1 MLEIANG
8 GDPFAAIG
16 ISSYND
22 RVILRAALTMLQG
35 RDLRVQAV
43 ARRSLT
49 RLQRT
54 YPNLN
59 VEELKTPNLGRS
71 SRQADDPVQG
81 ARSTSGTRTNN
92 RLPLESDEKMRVIP
106 AFHRSSFEVGI
117 ACDFCFVGRRL
128 SICLICAGVLPRT
141 S

>member
-1 MLEIANG
+1 
-8 GDPFAAIG
+8 
-16 ISSYND
+16 
-22 RVILRAALTMLQG
+22 VILRAALTMLQG

-59 VEELKTPNLGRS
+59 VEELTTPNLGRS

-81 ARSTSGTRTNN
+81 ARSTSGTAQTIVF
-92 RLPLESDEKMRVIP
+92 P
-106 AFHRSSFEVGI
+106 
-117 ACDFCFVGRRL
+117 
-128 SICLICAGVLPRT
+128 
-141 S
+141 